1 MADENMS
8 QTLFRRCRSRGTGE
22 AFCRDSA
29 NSRRFYNFSDEV
41 PGKTFLLDKRR
52 KRQRNRSDGMLSESG
67 GSGIQPGEKIDP

>member
-1 MADENMS
+1 MANENMS
-8 QTLFRRCRSRGTGE
+8 QTLFRRCGDRRTGT

-29 NSRRFYNFSDEV
+29 ESRRIYNFSNEV

-67 GSGIQPGEKIDP
+67 GSGIQPGEKNDP